1 MGNFPIYNSRVV
13 REQGGAIRMLF
24 IAMFFLVF
32 ALFVV
37 AWVFRGGQA
46 FWLGLIIF
54 TFGCCIVGLVGMFP
68 RFGNYGPDDIFG
80 LHFTQPVWLWRL
92 LEGFSLYDLIRFRLW
107 SAVGFI
113 FAVGV
118 FSTSYTAERRKSS
131 IIRMRSLLSYGGL
144 IFFAVFLAWYY
155 DPEHLFKLYTIGA
168 GLFANPKDYN
178 YWQKGLQ
185 VTDFIAL
192 IIIILIFI
200 YAIWRLNQVFWR
212 SSIFQKKVQALCMGI
227 GVLFLSVFFFV
238 LFCIGRF
245 SILNAKTMATN
256 LLPAGSNYPDF
267 DYTFIR
273 AVPIVAVVVMVTVMI
288 AILRYGFLGKW
299 QVNMPNLDQQ
309 INLANQAVRLALH
322 SFKNRFL
329 AVQMAM
335 DMASGQL
342 ESINNE
348 PVDKAKIQIQW
359 AKDVCIDA
367 LNRLDVLHIQAK
379 RLEVNSRWLLLREL
393 WEEAVRR
400 CSTRLEGVVLSCRC
414 PESDIRIWGDREHLS
429 AVLENIL
436 QNALD
441 AMAEKQEKGYI
452 PRIWVAMNREYE
464 WSYIRITDNGP
475 GISKENLHKV
485 YRPFFTTKPAKNNWG
500 LGLTYCHRVVKMHGG
515 FINIKS
521 PPGMGTTVEVVLRTV
536 QKI

>member
-1 MGNFPIYNSRVV
+1 
-13 REQGGAIRMLF
+13 
-24 IAMFFLVF
+24 MFFLVF

-68 RFGNYGPDDIFG
+68 RFGNYGLDDIFG
-80 LHFTQPVWLWRL
+80 LHFTGPVWLSYL
-92 LEGFSLYDLIRFRLW
+92 LERFSLYDLVRFRLW
-107 SAVGFI
+107 SAVGFV

-118 FSTSYTAERRKSS
+118 FSISYTSERWKLSTTHVRP
-131 IIRMRSLLSYGGL
+131 LLAYGGL
-144 IFFAVFLAWYY
+144 LFFSVFLIWYY
-155 DPEHLFKLYTIGA
+155 DPHHLFKLFKIGA
-168 GLFANPKDYN
+168 GLIANSKDYN
-178 YWQKGLQ
+178 YWHNGLQ
-185 VTDFIAL
+185 VVDLSAL
-192 IIIILIFI
+192 FIIILIFI
-200 YAIWRLNQVFWR
+200 YAIWSLNQVFWR

-227 GVLFLSVFFFV
+227 GILFLSVFFLI
-238 LFCIGRF
+238 LFCFGRF
-245 SILNAKTMATN
+245 TVLNAKITATT
-256 LLPAGSNYPDF
+256 LLPVGSNYPDF

-273 AVPIVAVVVMVTVMI
+273 AVPFVAVVVMVTVMI

-299 QVNMPNLDQQ
+299 QVNIPNLDQQ

-342 ESINNE
+342 ETINGSE
-348 PVDKAKIQIQW
+348 PVEKARIQIQW

-367 LNRLDVLHIQAK
+367 LNRLDILHIQAK
-379 RLEVNSRWLLLREL
+379 RLEVNSRWLSLREL

-400 CSTRLEGVVLSCRC
+400 CSARLEGVMVSCRC
-414 PESDIRIWGDREHLS
+414 PEDDIRILGDRDHLS

-441 AMAEKQEKGYI
+441 AMAEKQEKDYT
-452 PRIWVAMNREYE
+452 PRIWVVMNREYE

-475 GISKENLHKV
+475 GISKENLKKV

-521 PPGMGTTVEVVLRTV
+521 PPEMGTTVEVVLRTV

>member
-1 MGNFPIYNSRVV
+1 
-13 REQGGAIRMLF
+13 MLF

-54 TFGCCIVGLVGMFP
+54 TFGCCIVGLAGMFP
-68 RFGNYGPDDIFG
+68 RFGNYSLDDIFG
-80 LHFTQPVWLWRL
+80 FHFTQPDWLWYL
-92 LEGFSLYDLIRFRLW
+92 LARFSLYDLIRFRLW
-107 SAVGFI
+107 SAVGFVV
-113 FAVGV
+113 AVGV
-118 FSTSYTAERRKSS
+118 FSISYTSERRRLPAT
-131 IIRMRSLLSYGGL
+131 RMYSMLAYGGL
-144 IFFAVFLAWYY
+144 LFFAAFLIWYY
-155 DPEHLFKLYTIGA
+155 DPDHFFKLYKIGA
-168 GLFANPKDYN
+168 SLFTNPQDYN
-178 YWQKGLQ
+178 YWLKGQQ
-185 VTDFIAL
+185 VVDILALFFI
-192 IIIILIFI
+192 IGIFG
-200 YAIWRLNQVFWR
+200 YAIWGLNHVFWR

-227 GVLFLSVFFFV
+227 GILFLSVFFLI
-238 LFCIGRF
+238 LFCSGRF
-245 SILNAKTMATN
+245 SILNAQTMATT
-256 LLPAGSNYPDF
+256 LLPLGPHYPVF
-267 DYTFIR
+267 DYALIR
-273 AVPIVAVVVMVTVMI
+273 AVPFVAVVVMVTVMI

-299 QVNMPNLDQQ
+299 QVNIPNLDQQ

-342 ESINNE
+342 ESINCNEIQGSE
-348 PVDKAKIQIQW
+348 PVEKARIQIQW

-379 RLEVNSRWLLLREL
+379 RLEVNSRWLPLREI
-393 WEEAVRR
+393 WEEAMRR
-400 CSTRLEGVVLSCRC
+400 CSARLEEVTVSCRC
-414 PESDIRIWGDREHLS
+414 PDMDIKIWGDREHLS

-441 AMAEKQEKGYI
+441 AMAEKQEKGYT
-452 PRIWVAMNREYE
+452 PQIWVVMNQEYE
-464 WSYIRITDNGP
+464 WSYIRVTDNGP
-475 GISKENLHKV
+475 GISKDNLHKV

>member
-1 MGNFPIYNSRVV
+1 
-13 REQGGAIRMLF
+13 MLF

-54 TFGCCIVGLVGMFP
+54 TFGCCIVGLIGMFP
-68 RFGNYGPDDIFG
+68 RFGNYVLDDIYG
-80 LHFTQPVWLWRL
+80 LHYTQPDWLWHL
-92 LEGFSLYDLIRFRLW
+92 LERFSVYDLIRFRLW
-107 SAVGFI
+107 SAVGFVS
-113 FAVGV
+113 AVGI
-118 FSTSYTAERRKSS
+118 FSISYTSERHKLYGVRG
-131 IIRMRSLLSYGGL
+131 MLVYGGL
-144 IFFAVFLAWYY
+144 LFFAVFLLWYY
-155 DPEHLFKLYTIGA
+155 DPEHFSKLYKVGA
-168 GLFANPKDYN
+168 KLLADYRDYS
-178 YWQKGLQ
+178 YWEKGLQ
-185 VTDFIAL
+185 FIDITAL
-192 IIIILIFI
+192 CIIIGIFL
-200 YAIWRLNQVFWR
+200 YAVWGLNQVFWR
-212 SSIFQKKVQALCMGI
+212 SSILQKRVQALCMGI
-227 GVLFLSVFFFV
+227 GILVLNIFFLI
-238 LFCIGRF
+238 LFCFGRF
-245 SILNAKTMATN
+245 SVLNAHTMATT
-256 LLPAGSNYPDF
+256 LLPLGPNYPVF
-267 DYTFIR
+267 DYTYIR
-273 AVPIVAVVVMVTVMI
+273 AVPFVAIIVMVTVMI

-299 QVNMPNLDQQ
+299 QINIPNLEQQ

-342 ESINNE
+342 ENTVPSE
-348 PVDKAKIQIQW
+348 PVEKARIQIQW

-379 RLEVNSRWLLLREL
+379 RLEVNSRWLSLREL
-393 WEEAVRR
+393 WDEAMRR
-400 CSTRLEGVVLSCRC
+400 CSTRLEGVAVSCKYL
-414 PESDIRIWGDREHLS
+414 EADIQIWGDRDHLS

-441 AMAEKQEKGYI
+441 AMAEKQEKGYT
-452 PRIWVAMNREYE
+452 PRIWVVMNREYE

-515 FINIKS
+515 FMNIKS
-521 PPGMGTTVEVVLRTV
+521 PPGMGTTVEVVLRSV

>member
-1 MGNFPIYNSRVV
+1 
-13 REQGGAIRMLF
+13 MLF

-32 ALFVV
+32 ALFVL

-54 TFGCCIVGLVGMFP
+54 TFGCCIVGLIGMFP
-68 RFGNYGPDDIFG
+68 RFGNYVLDDVFG
-80 LHFTQPVWLWRL
+80 LHFTQPDWLWHL
-92 LEGFSLYDLIRFRLW
+92 LESFSLYELIRFRLW
-107 SAVGFI
+107 SAVGFVI
-113 FAVGV
+113 AVGV
-118 FSTSYTAERRKSS
+118 FSVSYTSERQKSS
-131 IIRMRSLLSYGGL
+131 TRACKILAYGGMM
-144 IFFAVFLAWYY
+144 FFAVFLLWYY
-155 DPEHLFKLYTIGA
+155 DPEHFFQLYKVGA
-168 GLFANPKDYN
+168 NLIANPNDYN
-178 YWQKGLQ
+178 YWEKGLQ
-185 VTDFIAL
+185 FVDITSLCL
-192 IIIILIFI
+192 IIGIFI
-200 YAIWRLNQVFWR
+200 YAVWGLNQVFWR

-227 GVLFLSVFFFV
+227 GILVLSLFFLI
-238 LFCIGRF
+238 LFCVGRF
-245 SILNAKTMATN
+245 SVLNAHTMATT
-256 LLPAGSNYPDF
+256 LLPLGPNYPVF

-273 AVPIVAVVVMVTVMI
+273 AVPFAAIVVMVTVMI
-288 AILRYGFLGKW
+288 AILRFGYLGKW
-299 QVNMPNLDQQ
+299 QVNIPNLDQQ

-342 ESINNE
+342 ENVRVGE
-348 PVDKAKIQIQW
+348 PVEKARIQIQW

-367 LNRLDVLHIQAK
+367 LNRLEVLHIQAK
-379 RLEVNSRWLLLREL
+379 RLEVNSRWLFLPEL
-393 WEEAVRR
+393 WEEAMRR
-400 CSTRLEGVVLSCRC
+400 CATRLEGVSVSCKC
-414 PESDIRIWGDREHLS
+414 LEANIRIWGDREHLG

-441 AMAEKQEKGYI
+441 AMAEKQEKGYT
-452 PRIWVAMNREYE
+452 PRIWVVMNREYE

-521 PPGMGTTVEVVLRTV
+521 PPGTGTTVEVVLRAA

>member
-1 MGNFPIYNSRVV
+1 
-13 REQGGAIRMLF
+13 MLF

-32 ALFVV
+32 ALFVL

-68 RFGNYGPDDIFG
+68 RFGNYFLDDFLG
-80 LHFTQPVWLWRL
+80 LHFTQPDWLWHL

-107 SAVGFI
+107 SAVGFV
-113 FAVGV
+113 FSVGV
-118 FSTSYTAERRKSS
+118 FSISYTSERWKLSGA
-131 IIRMRSLLSYGGL
+131 RMRTMLSYGGL
-144 IFFAVFLAWYY
+144 LFFAVFLIWYY
-155 DPEHLFKLYTIGA
+155 DPEHFSKLYKIGA
-168 GLFANPKDYN
+168 NLYANSRDYN
-178 YWQKGLQ
+178 YWKKGLN
-185 VTDFIAL
+185 FIDITARYL
-192 IIIILIFI
+192 MIGIFL
-200 YAIWRLNQVFWR
+200 YVIWGLNQVFWR

-227 GVLFLSVFFFV
+227 GILFLSGFFLI
-238 LFCIGRF
+238 LFCFGPF
-245 SILNAKTMATN
+245 SVLNACSMATT
-256 LLPAGSNYPDF
+256 LLPLGSNYPVF
-267 DYTFIR
+267 DHTFIQ
-273 AVPIVAVVVMVTVMI
+273 AVPFVAIVVMVTVMI
-288 AILRYGFLGKW
+288 AILRYGYLGKW
-299 QVNMPNLDQQ
+299 QVNIPNLDQQ

-342 ESINNE
+342 ENCGADE
-348 PVDKAKIQIQW
+348 PVEKARIQIQW

-379 RLEVNSRWLLLREL
+379 RLEVNSRWLSLPEL
-393 WEEAVRR
+393 WEEAIRR
-400 CSTRLEGVVLSCRC
+400 CSARLEGVTVSCKC
-414 PESDIRIWGDREHLS
+414 LEANIRIWGDREHLG

-441 AMAEKQEKGYI
+441 AMAEKQEKGYT
-452 PRIWVAMNREYE
+452 PRIWVVMNREYE

-475 GISKENLHKV
+475 GISKDNLHKV

>member
-1 MGNFPIYNSRVV
+1 
-13 REQGGAIRMLF
+13 MLF

-68 RFGNYGPDDIFG
+68 RFGNLIDDFLG
-80 LHFTQPVWLWRL
+80 MHFTQPDWLWDL
-92 LEGFSLYDLIRFRLW
+92 LERFSLYDLIRFRLW
-107 SAVGFI
+107 SAVGFVA
-113 FAVGV
+113 AVSV
-118 FSTSYTAERRKSS
+118 FSISYTSERWKFSGAHIYS
-131 IIRMRSLLSYGGL
+131 ILAYGGL
-144 IFFAVFLAWYY
+144 AFFTIFLIWYY
-155 DPEHLFKLYTIGA
+155 DPEHLSRLYKVGA
-168 GLFANPKDYN
+168 NLFANSRDYK
-178 YWQKGLQ
+178 YWERGLHF
-185 VTDFIAL
+185 VDITALCFMIA
-192 IIIILIFI
+192 IFV

-227 GVLFLSVFFFV
+227 GILFLSAFFLI
-238 LFCIGRF
+238 LFCSGQF
-245 SILNAKTMATN
+245 SVLNAWAMATT
-256 LLPAGSNYPDF
+256 LLPSGPNYPVF

-273 AVPIVAVVVMVTVMI
+273 AVPFVAIVVMITVMI

-299 QVNMPNLDQQ
+299 QVNIPNLDQQ

-342 ESINNE
+342 ENGPACE
-348 PVDKAKIQIQW
+348 PVEKARIQIQW
-359 AKDVCIDA
+359 AKDVCLDA
-367 LNRLDVLHIQAK
+367 LNRLDILHIQAK
-379 RLEVNSRWLLLREL
+379 RLEVNSRWLSLQEL
-393 WEEAVRR
+393 WEEAMQR
-400 CSTRLEGVVLSCRC
+400 CSARLEGVEVSCRRL
-414 PESDIRIWGDREHLS
+414 EANIRIWGDREHLG

-441 AMAEKQEKGYI
+441 AMAEKQDQDYT
-452 PRIWVAMNREYE
+452 PRIWVVMNREYE